1 MMPGR
6 IRRRLRSVLHRT
18 RVECELDLELQF
30 HLDMLAAQK
39 ARAGL
44 PPVAAQRAARQA
56 FGSVAGIK
64 DDVRDVWL
72 GRRIDAAIED
82 LRYGVRTLRAA
93 PGFAFAIVLTIAL
106 AVGINTAIFAIA
118 YALLLRPLPFD
129 APEQLVVLRHGTGTP
144 SRSGFS
150 VGELEDYRKTPG
162 LDRLAEL
169 HTMWFILLSPPG
181 QHGNRLPERVST
193 AVVSPSY
200 FPMPGVHAGL
210 GRLLA
215 DADDVPGAPA
225 ALLLTHDYW
234 QRAFNGDRSIVGRV
248 FEMND
253 RSHTV
258 VGVLAP

>member
-18 RVECELDLELQF
+18 RVERELDLELQF
-30 HLDMLAAQK
+30 HLDMLTAQN

-44 PPVAAQRAARQA
+44 PPPAARRAAQQA
-56 FGSVAGIK
+56 FGTVPGIK

-72 GRRIDAAIED
+72 GRRLDAAMED
-82 LRYGVRTLRAA
+82 VRYGLRTLRAA

-129 APEQLVVLRHGTGTP
+129 APEQLVVLHHGTGSP
-144 SRSGFS
+144 SRSTFS

-162 LDRLAEL
+162 LDALAEL

-181 QHGNRLPERVST
+181 QHGIACRSASRRRRLAELLSDARR
-193 AVVSPSY
+193 AR
-200 FPMPGVHAGL
+200 GAGAA
-210 GRLLA
+210 A
-215 DADDVPGAPA
+215 DRCRRRPGAPA

-234 QRAFNGDRSIVGRV
+234 QRAFHGDPRWSAASSR
-248 FEMND
+248 
-253 RSHTV
+253 
-258 VGVLAP
+258 